1 MENQN
6 SKSMIKKAKIL
17 IIDDEEDTLDIFR
30 RQLED
35 EYEIDTADSAATAV
49 EKLNINEYHIAMT
62 DLVMPNED
70 GIELFKKI
78 KEQWPHI
85 SVMVI
90 SGKASIEMAVEAMKL
105 GADEFIEKP
114 VEDLDLLKL
123 MIEKILKAKW
133 QIEEID
139 RLRRML
145 AQGFERTKIIG
156 NSYAIQKVMEKVQ
169 RIAPL
174 DTTILISGETGV
186 GKELFADLI
195 FSNSNRKDK
204 KFVSVNCGSLPENLL
219 ESMLFG
225 HKKGAFTSAIRD
237 KKGYFQEADEGTL
250 FLDEIT
256 ETSQAFQVK
265 LLRALEKGIIRWVG
279 GDKDIEVNVR
289 IITATNKDLEEEVRK
304 GNFREDLYYRLNV
317 INIHIPPLRERVED
331 IILLANTFVKEFAKK
346 YSKAD
351 LKISEPVMSIL
362 TTKAW
367 KGNVRELRNSIEHAV
382 AMATHKK
389 IIPED
394 LPSHVYQQKKS
405 TGNKSLENILH
416 LPYPQAK
423 ETFEKSYLE
432 QLIKS
437 CKGDVT
443 KAATISGIKRQN
455 IYEKFKRYS
464 IDPAKY
470 RVPSD
475 SS

>member
-70 GIELFKKI
+70 GIELLKKI

-169 RIAPL
+169 R
-174 DTTILISGETGV
+174 
-186 GKELFADLI
+186 
-195 FSNSNRKDK
+195 
-204 KFVSVNCGSLPENLL
+204 
-219 ESMLFG
+219 
-225 HKKGAFTSAIRD
+225 
-237 KKGYFQEADEGTL
+237 
-250 FLDEIT
+250 
-256 ETSQAFQVK
+256 
-265 LLRALEKGIIRWVG
+265 
-279 GDKDIEVNVR
+279 
-289 IITATNKDLEEEVRK
+289 
-304 GNFREDLYYRLNV
+304 
-317 INIHIPPLRERVED
+317 
-331 IILLANTFVKEFAKK
+331 
-346 YSKAD
+346 
-351 LKISEPVMSIL
+351 
-362 TTKAW
+362 
-367 KGNVRELRNSIEHAV
+367 
-382 AMATHKK
+382 
-389 IIPED
+389 
-394 LPSHVYQQKKS
+394 
-405 TGNKSLENILH
+405 
-416 LPYPQAK
+416 
-423 ETFEKSYLE
+423 
-432 QLIKS
+432 
-437 CKGDVT
+437 
-443 KAATISGIKRQN
+443 
-455 IYEKFKRYS
+455 
-464 IDPAKY
+464 
-470 RVPSD
+470 
-475 SS
+475 